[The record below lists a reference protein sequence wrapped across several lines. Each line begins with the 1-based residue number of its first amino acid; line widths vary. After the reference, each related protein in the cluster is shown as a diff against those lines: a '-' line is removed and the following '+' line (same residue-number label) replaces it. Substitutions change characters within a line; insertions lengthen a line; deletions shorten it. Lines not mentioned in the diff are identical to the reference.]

1 MRFKTSITI
10 GHGQPPHRN
19 RRLMELDD
27 DSLLMICEH
36 LSLGDQLRLMEV
48 QEERLSSL
56 ILHLWSNR
64 YAEQFDFR
72 REQQLKLLK
81 PDEQAQ
87 VLDHLGRRTRALI
100 NLPGTGEGCRKWL
113 KRMRQSLTHLER
125 LSFTKSNTLVIQK
138 LPHLCPNLVDLQ
150 LGECEVRCLTPLDL
164 DFMFKNLENIRAF
177 EMRSS
182 RKCSQW
188 RYQYPRNLEIL
199 KLPACMVNAC
209 AAEIFQLPR
218 LRQLTA
224 FLCLNLGHGH
234 LADDDGKASGSGT
247 GTLSACLQ
255 QIRGRNCRIVG
266 LRLQCR
272 LDDYMP
278 VVDVE
283 EVFRLQSFAWHSQL
297 TVHYD
302 VADGSVKWMPQRPQA
317 VRSLLRFLATQAA
330 SLRQLDFTRNA
341 HATPTFLAQLDAHLR
356 RAGGCPANQLANTD
370 ADVKANRGAGADA
383 DTAETNDLAFVELEL
398 LHLPNEQTEAGTVE
412 DSDEGLGPKDNGLLI
427 WGANNSKLSKSR
439 VLPLRI

>member
-10 GHGQPPHRN
+10 GHGEPPRN

-27 DSLLMICEH
+27 DCLLMICEH
-36 LSLGDQLRLMEV
+36 LALGDQLRLMEV
-48 QEERLSSL
+48 QEERFSSL
-56 ILHLWSNR
+56 ILQLWSNR
-64 YAEQFDFR
+64 YAKLFDFR
-72 REQQLKLLK
+72 REQQLNLLK
-81 PDEQAQ
+81 PDELAQ
-87 VLDHLGRRTRALI
+87 ILDHLGWRTRALI

-113 KRMRQSLTHLER
+113 KRMRQSLNHLQI

-138 LPHLCPNLVDLQ
+138 LPYLCPNVVDLK
-150 LGECEVRCLTPLDL
+150 LGECEGLTPLDV
-164 DFMFKNLENIRAF
+164 DFMFENLKNLREF

-182 RKCSQW
+182 WNCSQQ

-199 KLPACMVNAC
+199 KLPACMITAC
-209 AAEIFQLPR
+209 VSQIFQLPR
-218 LRQLTA
+218 LRLLTA
-224 FLCLNLGHGH
+224 FLCRNSEHGH
-234 LADDDGKASGSGT
+234 LDNDGKANCSGT

-272 LDDYMP
+272 LDDCLP
-278 VVDVE
+278 VVDVK

-330 SLRQLDFTRNA
+330 SLRELNFTRNA
-341 HATPTFLAQLDAHLR
+341 HATPTFLAQLDAHLK
-356 RAGGCPANQLANTD
+356 RAGGCPSPQLTNTD
-370 ADVKANRGAGADA
+370 ADVEADRGADA
-383 DTAETNDLAFVELEL
+383 DTAETNDLAFVELKL
-398 LHLPNEQTEAGTVE
+398 LHLPNEQMEAGTV
-412 DSDEGLGPKDNGLLI
+412 DSDEGLGQKDNGLLM
-427 WGANNSKLSKSR
+427 
-439 VLPLRI
+439 